1 MTDGAATYPAS
12 LAAVWPGVLHDAGKR
27 IRQPI
32 GLGHQYPKCR
42 PRPIRGFKTLAG
54 ARVPCRAHAFL
65 RNLQGQF
72 YDLAVAAAGAGAGCP
87 DRRLARELTL
97 EMTPRFALP
106 SAILRSA
113 HPGTTQ

>member
-12 LAAVWPGVLHDAGKR
+12 LAAVWPGVPHEAGKR

-32 GLGHQYPKCR
+32 ARGHQHPKCR

-72 YDLAVAAAGAGAGCP
+72 YDLGRSGCAVTTSP
-87 DRRLARELTL
+87 LPPLVQARDALTVGL
-97 EMTPRFALP
+97 L
-106 SAILRSA
+106 
-113 HPGTTQ
+113 GN